1 MNGPHHLQG
10 ALSCKDV
17 VLLIADL
24 LGHTHQE
31 CLEQLCNHMGVPV
44 PELPSESSG
53 SEDDDEPWTHLPVS
67 EMDLTTYEQC
77 TPSYRAFPSE
87 RPKDRCTVRVPIEA
101 AMLNDNWVSVPTGSE
116 EDFFFKNTRKNMF
129 EEALFRC
136 EDEQVRILSA
146 RAHTSSPRLLR
157 ITTLPT
163 DACAPPKHALLTLH
177 RSHCTVPANS
187 LRWT

>member
-136 EDEQVRILSA
+136 EDEQVRISSA
-146 RAHTSSPRLLR
+146 RAHILASPLAHHKSLISSRTPALHPN
-157 ITTLPT
+157 TL
-163 DACAPPKHALLTLH
+163 
-177 RSHCTVPANS
+177 RSHCTVHTAPF
-187 LRWT
+187 LRIV